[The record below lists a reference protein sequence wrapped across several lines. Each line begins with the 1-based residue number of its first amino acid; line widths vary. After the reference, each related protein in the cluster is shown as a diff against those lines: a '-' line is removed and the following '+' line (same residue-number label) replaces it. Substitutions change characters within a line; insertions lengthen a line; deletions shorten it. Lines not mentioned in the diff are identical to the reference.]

1 MLKNLKEFYSINQ
14 PFGPITSDEI
24 EDPKIMEKLFS
35 RENLIYRQISSCPS
49 IISGRRGSG
58 KTAFLRSVHLD
69 YEQYNIIIELR
80 PHQGFRHVIN
90 SIEEIR
96 TSAVLVEEIAE
107 LWMLIFW
114 NTIFI
119 ELFKQEK
126 TKSELEVMGKYVDG
140 LGLTRV
146 RSPYS
151 IMRKTVEILK
161 AHDRNIPL
169 SVVSK
174 LIYDIAFNGVTFA
187 EAKANAIHHMEK
199 KGIKAIILLDS
210 LEDFQLNDAKMPH
223 AISGLLKCQGTFHF
237 TGSPAEIRC
246 CIPTELYHRLMA
258 ISSNPNKDFQK
269 QILIRWH
276 ATELIKLAVQRYF
289 AFLDIHFPE
298 ELASYKEFDLG
309 RRRGA
314 IAFMGKILP
323 KEIKNRFG
331 GTEVSLAYIL
341 RHTQLLPRQLLMYL
355 NRIAVIS
362 MRKKDSVPMF
372 NEKSILKGIYEV
384 EPTICEE
391 IFSAFKYVHPGARDA
406 CDRCLPYLTNHF
418 DDGDL
423 HRVYNRHGKNIE
435 NVLDYT
441 DFKRLLIEIGAI
453 GRVLDQTNRYV
464 IGLFEYTVPHKL
476 TTTTEDRLCMHPVFF
491 EVFQAKKP
499 ENIRDFLPVYPYGT
513 DLDGEEYRDFI

>member
-1 MLKNLKEFYSINQ
+1 MLSNIKEFYSKNQ

-35 RENLIYRQISSCPS
+35 RENLIYRQISSRPS

-69 YEQYNIIIELR
+69 YERYKIIIELR
-80 PHQGFRHVIN
+80 PHQGFRQVIN

-96 TSAVLVEEIAE
+96 TSAILVEEIAE
-107 LWMLIFW
+107 LWMVIFW

-119 ELFKQEK
+119 ELFKLEK
-126 TKSELEVMGKYVDG
+126 TKNGLEVMGKYVDG
-140 LGLTRV
+140 FGLTRV

-151 IMRKTVEILK
+151 IMRKTIEILK
-161 AHDRNIPL
+161 AHDKHVPL

-174 LIYDIAFNGVTFA
+174 LIYEIAFNGVTFT
-187 EAKANAIHHMEK
+187 EAKANAIDYMEK

-210 LEDFQLNDAKMPH
+210 LEDFQLNDEKMPH
-223 AISGLLKCQGTFHF
+223 AISGLLKCQGTFHI
-237 TGSPAEIRC
+237 TGSLAEIRC
-246 CIPTELYHRLMA
+246 CIPTELFHRLMA

-276 ATELIKLAVQRYF
+276 ATELIKLAAQRYST
-289 AFLDIHFPE
+289 FLDIYFPKE
-298 ELASYKEFDLG
+298 STRYDEFDFG
-309 RRRGA
+309 SRQGA
-314 IAFMGKILP
+314 IAFLSKLLP
-323 KEIKNRFG
+323 KEIKNRLG
-331 GTEVSLAYIL
+331 GTEASLAYII

-362 MRKKDSVPMF
+362 TQKGNLAPLFK
-372 NEKSILKGIYEV
+372 EKAILKGIYEV

-406 CDRCLPYLTNHF
+406 CERCLPYLPNHF

-435 NVLDYT
+435 NLLDYF
-441 DFKRLLIEIGAI
+441 DLKRLLIEIGAI
-453 GRVLDQTNRYV
+453 GRVLNLTDRYV
-464 IGLFEYTVPHKL
+464 IGIFEYTVPHKL
-476 TTTTEDRLCMHPVFF
+476 TTTTDDSLCMHPVFF

-499 ENIRDFLPVYPYGT
+499 ENIKDFLPVYPYGT
-513 DLDGEEYRDFI
+513 DVNGEEYRDFI